1 MKLSSTLRAVTAVAL
16 SAAAVVGLSFSVPVS
31 ASPETPSTYNPPC
44 SNGNVDCEGESSGD
58 VPSGRWCS
66 FDHDGNDDTP
76 PLEGETDKHGRC
88 VCALPPTTTTSTSTT
103 APSTTTTS
111 TTEAP
116 TTTST
121 TVETPTT
128 VTPTTVVPTTLLPTT
143 EEPPT
148 TLAPSTPD
156 APIGDFAARPASA
169 RELPRTGSDTI
180 GPMVAGGVAL
190 IAAGA
195 ALVVVTR
202 RRQAVGG

>member
-1 MKLSSTLRAVTAVAL
+1 
-16 SAAAVVGLSFSVPVS
+16 VPVS

-76 PLEGETDKHGRC
+76 PLEGGTDKHGRC

-121 TVETPTT
+121 TVVTPTT

-148 TLAPSTPD
+148 TLAPTTTD

-169 RELPRTGSDTI
+169 RELPRTGSNTT

-202 RRQAVGG
+202 RRQALSR